1 MTTRQPAVSGAFYPD
16 QPELLHTVVS
26 NLMSEANEREL
37 SPKVLIVPHAGYIYS
52 GAIAAS
58 GYKQLEP
65 FRRNIK
71 RVVLLGPSHQV
82 AFEGIALPDCEA
94 FSTPL
99 GEIPLDIM
107 AIKSLE
113 RFSQV
118 QIMDA
123 AHAREHSLEVQ
134 CPFLQNTLDNFK
146 LIPLVVGDAS
156 PYAVAEVIDYLW
168 GGDETLI
175 VISSDLSHYLPYEE
189 ANHRD
194 SLTTKAIE
202 QMSCALTGGQAC
214 GCSPLNGMLKVA
226 QRRGMEV
233 VTLDVRNSGDTAGD
247 KKRVVGYGAYV
258 IQ

>member
-1 MTTRQPAVSGAFYPD
+1 MNVRQPAVSGVFYPD
-16 QPELLHTVVS
+16 QPELLKTVVN
-26 NLMSEANEREL
+26 NLISEATEREL

-58 GYKQLEP
+58 GYKQLGLY
-65 FRRNIK
+65 RSKIK
-71 RVVLLGPSHQV
+71 RVVLLGPSHQT

-94 FSTPL
+94 YSTPL
-99 GEIPLDIM
+99 GDIPLDAD
-107 AIKSLE
+107 AIESLS
-113 RFSQV
+113 RFNQV
-118 QIMDA
+118 HTLDA
-123 AHAREHSLEVQ
+123 AHAHEHSLEVQ
-134 CPFLQNTLDNFK
+134 CPFLQSTLDHFK

-156 PYAVAEVIDYLW
+156 PYAVAEVIDFLW

-175 VISSDLSHYLPYEE
+175 VISSDLSHYLSYEE
-189 ANHRD
+189 ANRRD

-202 QMSCALTGGQAC
+202 QMSSCLTGGQAC
-214 GCSPLNGMLKVA
+214 GSYPLNGMLKIA